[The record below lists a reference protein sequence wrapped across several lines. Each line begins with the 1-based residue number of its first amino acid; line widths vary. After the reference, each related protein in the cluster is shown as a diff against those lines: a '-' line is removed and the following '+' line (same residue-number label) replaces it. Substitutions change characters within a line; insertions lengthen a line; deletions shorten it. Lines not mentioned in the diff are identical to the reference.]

1 MSCQNNQL
9 NQKTTPDI
17 CSKHQSKTSFFS
29 ERMNEHAS
37 QMRSRLGDCGR
48 LFRGSGNSLPVT
60 NLKPSKRACGRAS
73 MRVDES
79 AQVAVI
85 LFFFLAITFIAF
97 YWMVMGPVMDTLT
110 TTHNNLSAQGMPLTQ
125 DRQDSLIFLQ
135 GTFGSIPIIAFIL
148 TIIVAIIGGLASKYS
163 VI

>member
-1 MSCQNNQL
+1 
-9 NQKTTPDI
+9 
-17 CSKHQSKTSFFS
+17 
-29 ERMNEHAS
+29 MNEHVS
-37 QMRSRLGDCGR
+37 QMRSRLGDYGR
-48 LFRGSGNSLPVT
+48 SFSGSGNSLPVT
-60 NLKPSKRACGRAS
+60 NSKLSKHACGRAS
-73 MRVDES
+73 MRDNDS

-85 LFFFLAITFIAF
+85 LFFFLAVVFIAF
-97 YWMVMGPVMDTLT
+97 YWMTMGPLMDSLT
-110 TTHNNLSAQGMPLTQ
+110 STHNNLSASGMPLTQ